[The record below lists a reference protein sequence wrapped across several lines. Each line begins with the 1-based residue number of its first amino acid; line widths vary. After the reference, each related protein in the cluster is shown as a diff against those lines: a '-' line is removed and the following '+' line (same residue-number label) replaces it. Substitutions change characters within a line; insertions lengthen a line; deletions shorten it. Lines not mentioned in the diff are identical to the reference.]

1 MGIHQVTRHKVD
13 IMLRNLALL
22 GAVVGAA
29 SSAVE
34 LTPDNFEAEVLKSGK
49 SAFIKFLAPW

>member
-1 MGIHQVTRHKVD
+1 
-13 IMLRNLALL
+13 MLRNLALL
-22 GAVVGAA
+22 GAFVGAA

-34 LTPDNFEAEVLKSGK
+34 LTMDNFDAEVTKSGK